1 MKHGLQAVVLADST
15 PMSVN
20 GVEMDYARLIT
31 LEVTY
36 WRGVHAEHL
45 RHRNFSFSV
54 ASSRA
59 IPARRMLREIW
70 LHPYC
75 PEQFGRAKAGMVAGE
90 TLGRVAQW
98 LCRKL
103 WLWARLPAITVAL
116 LLLLLKVHKQWINRL
131 LEPWMWVTVIVT
143 GSIEKWESF
152 WQLRCHP
159 DAEPHIRR
167 MAEMTRGLIWS
178 SKSRTVWPGGVHLPM
193 ISGDDFRAESDMRCR
208 ISIVARC
215 LMISAGRCAAVSY
228 NNHGTGADL
237 QKDLD
242 RANRMLSHEPLH
254 ASPFE
259 HQAIVDVCGAG
270 FEMLYSPIYRGNL
283 PEIWI
288 QHRKLVECGKSV
300 EHVIGRVTQAG
311 KK

>member
-15 PMSVN
+15 PLSVN
-20 GVEMDYARLIT
+20 GVEMDYARLVT

-59 IPARRMLREIW
+59 IPARRILREIW
-70 LHPYC
+70 RHPYC

-90 TLGRVAQW
+90 TLGPVAQW

-103 WLWARLPAITVAL
+103 WLLARLPAIAVAL

-143 GSIEKWESF
+143 GSIENWEAF
-152 WQLRCHP
+152 WRLRCHP

-167 MAEMTRGLIWS
+167 MAEMTRDLIRS
-178 SKSRTVWPGGVHLPM
+178 SRSETVWPGGVHLPM
-193 ISGDDFRAESDMRCR
+193 IGGADLGEAFTDRNAT
-208 ISIVARC
+208 VAKW
-215 LMISAGRCAAVSY
+215 MMVSAGRCAAVSY
-228 NNHGTGADL
+228 NNHGAGADL

-242 RANRMLSHEPLH
+242 RGHRMLGHEPLH

-259 HQAIVDVCGAG
+259 HQAIVDVCGRG
-270 FEMLYSPIYRGNL
+270 VEMLYSPMYRGNL

-288 QHRKLVECGKSV
+288 QHRKLVEDGKSV
-300 EHVIGRVTQAG
+300 ENVLRRVSEGGGRN
-311 KK
+311 